1 MHKSLPPLA
10 LILGTAGIIPFAV
23 FGIAAVGASSESAL
37 TATRGLVGYG
47 AVILAF
53 LGGVHWGFTLDE
65 PELARY
71 VRVRLTLGVV
81 PALIGWAAIL
91 VSLVSEPALGLAILI
106 AGFVATVVIEWRGH
120 KLGLVSGGYML
131 MRWGISIV
139 VIALLT
145 AVLVVRVIGGHVLM

>member
-10 LILGTAGIIPFAV
+10 IILGIAGILPFAA
-23 FGIAAVGASSESAL
+23 FGIGAVGEAPAAAL

-65 PELARY
+65 PELARF
-71 VRVRLTLGVV
+71 VRARLTLGVV
-81 PALIGWAAIL
+81 PALIGWAAVL
-91 VSLVSEPALGLAILI
+91 VSLVSEPALGLVILV
-106 AGFVATVVIEWRGH
+106 AGFIATVVVEWRAH
-120 KLGLVSGGYML
+120 RLGLVPGGYMV
-131 MRWGISIV
+131 MRWGISVI

-145 AVLVVRVIGGHVLM
+145 AVLVVRLIGGHVLL

>member
-1 MHKSLPPLA
+1 MHKTLPPLA
-10 LILGTAGIIPFAV
+10 IILGIAGILPFAA
-23 FGIAAVGASSESAL
+23 FGIAAVGTTPDSAL
-37 TATRGLVGYG
+37 IAARGLVGYG

-65 PELARY
+65 PELARF
-71 VRVRLTLGVV
+71 VRARLTLGVV
-81 PALIGWAAIL
+81 PSLIGWAAIL
-91 VSLVSEPALGLAILI
+91 VSLVAEPAISLAILV
-106 AGFVATVVIEWRGH
+106 AGFIATVVVEWRGH

-145 AVLVVRVIGGHVLM
+145 AVLVVRLIGGHVLL

>member
-1 MHKSLPPLA
+1 MHKPLPPLA
-10 LILGTAGIIPFAV
+10 IILGIAGIIPFAA
-23 FGIAAVGASSESAL
+23 FGIVAVDAAPDSAL

-65 PELARY
+65 PELARF
-71 VRVRLTLGVV
+71 VRIRLTLGVI
-81 PALIGWAAIL
+81 PSLIGWAAIL

-106 AGFVATVVIEWRGH
+106 AGFVAVVVTEWRGH
-120 KLGLVSGGYML
+120 KLGLVPGRYML
-131 MRWGISIV
+131 MRWGFSVV

-145 AVLVVRVIGGHVLM
+145 AVVVVRVIGGHVIL

>member
-1 MHKSLPPLA
+1 MHKPLPPLA
-10 LILGTAGIIPFAV
+10 LILGIAGIIPFAV
-23 FGIAAVGASSESAL
+23 FGIAAVGESSESAL

-65 PELARY
+65 PELARS
-71 VRVRLTLGVV
+71 VRVRLTLGVI
-81 PALIGWAAIL
+81 PSLIGWAAIL

-120 KLGLVSGGYML
+120 KLGLVPGGYML
-131 MRWGISIV
+131 MRWGISVV

-145 AVLVVRVIGGHVLM
+145 AVLVVRVIGGHVIM